1 MTEAGIGLNDVHP
14 GCYDDTGLDLDL
26 EDRQAEKRELGG
38 GRPDIHEA
46 QVPLSV
52 PGSETVRLSE
62 WLMGPIDLWEDGH

>member
-14 GCYDDTGLDLDL
+14 GCYDDTGLDL

-38 GRPDIHEA
+38 GHPDIHEA